1 MDPTDVKKIEFLRTP
16 DGRFQEL
23 PDYPYQPQ
31 YVDSLPGYEGLRA
44 HYLDLGP
51 KDAKRTFLCLHG
63 EPTWSYLYRRM
74 IPVMLESGMRVVAPD
89 FFGFGRSDKPVQDST
104 YTFHFH
110 RDFLLRF
117 IEHLALCNISLV
129 VQDWGGTLGLT
140 LPVDLGFRSKLDRL
154 FVMNT
159 VLPVGKPL
167 GPHFYEWRSLV
178 HTMPDLPVGQ
188 LIRKITPQLTDQET
202 AAYDAPFPDVRFKA
216 GVRTFPDLAMVEAG
230 MEGVAEA
237 EAALR
242 FWKEEW
248 SGQSFMAIG
257 AKDADVDTMQALR
270 SQIRGCPEPLVVT
283 EADHFLPEWGEAVAQ
298 AALRSF
304 GDL

>member
-1 MDPTDVKKIEFLRTP
+1 VKQIEFLRTP
-16 DGRFQEL
+16 DARFQQL

-51 KDAKRTFLCLHG
+51 KNAERTFLCLHG
-63 EPTWSYLYRRM
+63 EPTWSYLYRKM
-74 IPVMLESGMRVVAPD
+74 IPVMLESGARVIAPD

-110 RDFLLRF
+110 REFLLRF
-117 IEHLALCNISLV
+117 VERVACRNITLV
-129 VQDWGGTLGLT
+129 VQDWGATLGLT
-140 LPVDLGFRSKLDRL
+140 LPVDPGFRSKLKRL

-178 HTMPDLPVGQ
+178 RKMPDLPVGQ
-188 LIRKITPQLTDQET
+188 LIRKITPHLTDQEM
-202 AAYDAPFPDVRFKA
+202 AAYDAPYPDSRFKA
-216 GVRTFPDLAMVEAG
+216 GARMFPDLAMVEPG

-237 EAALR
+237 KAALR
-242 FWKEEW
+242 FWTEEW
-248 SGQSFMAIG
+248 SGPVFMAVG
-257 AKDADVDTMQALR
+257 TKDADADAMHALR
-270 SQIRGCPEPLVVT
+270 RQIRGCPEPMVVSD
-283 EADHFLPEWGEAVAQ
+283 ADHFVPEWGEPVAR